1 MKRAPYAAIAALCAS
16 AVLAPCAPALAGA
29 QEPRII
35 ERVIKIE
42 GSQERPRVIFIVPR
56 SKLKKE
62 GLENKSYL
70 TDILA
75 PVYPEELIK
84 AGNQMNFTRR

>member
-1 MKRAPYAAIAALCAS
+1 MKNTPYVAIAALCAG
-16 AVLAPCAPALAGA
+16 AVLAPCAATRARA
-29 QEPRII
+29 EEPKII

-42 GSQERPRVIFIVPR
+42 GSEERPRVIFIVPR
-56 SKLKKE
+56 SRLRKE

-75 PVYPEELIK
+75 PVYPEGLIN
-84 AGNQMNFTRR
+84 ANSPTNFTRR

>member
-1 MKRAPYAAIAALCAS
+1 MKKTAYTIIASLCAAL
-16 AVLAPCAPALAGA
+16 LAPCAASPAKAE
-29 QEPRII
+29 EPKII

-56 SKLKKE
+56 SKLRKE
-62 GLENKSYL
+62 GLENKSFL

-75 PVYPEELIK
+75 PVYPEGLVN
-84 AGNQMNFTRR
+84 ANNQMNPTRR

>member
-1 MKRAPYAAIAALCAS
+1 MKSALYAVITALCAG
-16 AVLAPCAPALAGA
+16 AVLAPCMAARAGA
-29 QEPRII
+29 EEPRII

-56 SKLKKE
+56 SKLRKE

-70 TDILA
+70 TDILS
-75 PVYPEELIK
+75 PVYPEGLVN
-84 AGNQMNFTRR
+84 ANNPANFTRR

>member
-1 MKRAPYAAIAALCAS
+1 MKRAPYTAIAALCAG
-16 AVLAPCAPALAGA
+16 AVLAPCAAARA
-29 QEPRII
+29 RAEEPRII
-35 ERVIKIE
+35 ERVIRIE

-56 SKLKKE
+56 SKLRKE

-75 PVYPEELIK
+75 PVYPEGLVN
-84 AGNQMNFTRR
+84 ANNPTNFTRR